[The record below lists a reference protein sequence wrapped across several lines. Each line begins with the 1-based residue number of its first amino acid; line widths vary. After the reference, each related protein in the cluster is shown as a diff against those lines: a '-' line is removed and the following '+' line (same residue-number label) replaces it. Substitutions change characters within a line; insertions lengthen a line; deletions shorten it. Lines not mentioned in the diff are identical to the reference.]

1 MQEWAGKKNIAWWM
15 LSGFWEKK
23 LSVHV
28 LKTCQKTG
36 KMTCLEESPWGGKNV
51 KIFNKTILVNL
62 PFKCYDLH

>member
-1 MQEWAGKKNIAWWM
+1 MQEWAKNIARQM

-36 KMTCLEESPWGGKNV
+36 KMKCLEESSWEGKNV
-51 KIFNKTILVNL
+51 KIFNKIILVN
-62 PFKCYDLH
+62 